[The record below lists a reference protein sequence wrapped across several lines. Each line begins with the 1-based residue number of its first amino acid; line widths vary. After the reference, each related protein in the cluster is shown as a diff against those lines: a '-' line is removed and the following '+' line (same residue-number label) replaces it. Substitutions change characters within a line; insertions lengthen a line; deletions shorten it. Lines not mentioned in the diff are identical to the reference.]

1 MQIFLFTDVLL
12 ITKAKKNGEKF
23 RIIRQPYRLNKL
35 VIHPSKDY
43 NSSFILLYLN
53 EYGVLVTAFTLQVAS
68 NELTKWMQSI
78 AKAKVRLRMFFFF
91 YYFLIIRPQYTL
103 LCFRMKC
110 Y

>member
-78 AKAKVRLRMFFFF
+78 AKAKVRL
-91 YYFLIIRPQYTL
+91 
-103 LCFRMKC
+103 
-110 Y
+110 